1 VFDFGGVRRDDSLG
15 FSTAVPLWSDDLGVV
30 SPEGLG
36 GYAGQAELSG
46 VQRLPF
52 ALMTMA
58 ELSLGLRA
66 VGRESTG
73 ILFLDRPLSGTY
85 LPLARDLRLLLRAGS
100 SVLVGQPTPRGELG
114 WLDLALA
121 SVLGPPGSY
130 VPVRRPYTVYAAIG
144 LLVEEAGMGGVGGW

>member
-1 VFDFGGVRRDDSLG
+1 MFDFGGVRRDDSLG

-73 ILFLDRPLSGTY
+73 ILFL
-85 LPLARDLRLLLRAGS
+85 
-100 SVLVGQPTPRGELG
+100 
-114 WLDLALA
+114 
-121 SVLGPPGSY
+121 
-130 VPVRRPYTVYAAIG
+130 
-144 LLVEEAGMGGVGGW
+144 